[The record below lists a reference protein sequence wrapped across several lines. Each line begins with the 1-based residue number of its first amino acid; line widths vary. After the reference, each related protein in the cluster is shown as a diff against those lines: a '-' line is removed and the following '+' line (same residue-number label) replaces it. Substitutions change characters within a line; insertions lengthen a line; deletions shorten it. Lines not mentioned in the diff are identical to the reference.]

1 MTFSE
6 GNEALPALR
15 PWQRWIALVVLS
27 SSIALLVCLSIF
39 CLDMMSAAR
48 GYVSGESLWS
58 KSQKEAVQQLL
69 RYASTRSS
77 EDWEAYRT
85 AIAVPL
91 GDRIA
96 REELEKPDPD
106 LAVVRRGF
114 LDGHNHP
121 DDFDGMVRL
130 FRWFRGVRFLER
142 AIRTWERG
150 DALIAEL
157 VAAADDLHRGV
168 QSGADAAALAPALE
182 RIRTLDIALRPLE
195 VEFSEALGAA
205 TRRTRVLLSAGLM
218 VAGVILI
225 AAGTYAVRL
234 LVRRRELYESALRSS
249 EERFR
254 RALEG
259 ARDGI
264 WEWNPHSGTM
274 YFSPRC
280 EALLG
285 IAPGAL
291 PRVHRQLAP
300 WFHPDD
306 LPGVRAATQAHLL
319 HGAPYDVEFRLRVGD
334 RWHWVRSRGQA
345 LVDPESSELRMV
357 GSLSDV
363 DERRTAE
370 EALRESEI
378 RYRTLWETTS
388 DAVLIVNEHHE
399 IEFANHAVQ
408 ALLGFQPTELIGRPM
423 ALIQPQALHQTHRAG
438 VARYLASEE
447 RRLDWRGVE
456 LRAVRRDG
464 SEVPVEVSFG
474 EMELKGKRYFVGFL
488 RDISRRKEAAAA
500 LYEANERL
508 EQRVA
513 ERTAELTEANRRLR
527 EFDR

>member
-1 MTFSE
+1 M
-6 GNEALPALR
+6 
-15 PWQRWIALVVLS
+15 
-27 SSIALLVCLSIF
+27 
-39 CLDMMSAAR
+39 
-48 GYVSGESLWS
+48 
-58 KSQKEAVQQLL
+58 
-69 RYASTRSS
+69 
-77 EDWEAYRT
+77 
-85 AIAVPL
+85 
-91 GDRIA
+91 
-96 REELEKPDPD
+96 
-106 LAVVRRGF
+106 
-114 LDGHNHP
+114 
-121 DDFDGMVRL
+121 
-130 FRWFRGVRFLER
+130 WFR
-142 AIRTWERG
+142 
-150 DALIAEL
+150 
-157 VAAADDLHRGV
+157 
-168 QSGADAAALAPALE
+168 
-182 RIRTLDIALRPLE
+182 
-195 VEFSEALGAA
+195 
-205 TRRTRVLLSAGLM
+205 
-218 VAGVILI
+218 
-225 AAGTYAVRL
+225 
-234 LVRRRELYESALRSS
+234 
-249 EERFR
+249 
-254 RALEG
+254 
-259 ARDGI
+259 
-264 WEWNPHSGTM
+264 
-274 YFSPRC
+274 
-280 EALLG
+280 
-285 IAPGAL
+285 
-291 PRVHRQLAP
+291 
-300 WFHPDD
+300 PDD